1 MDRKLGTDIS
11 AVDGA
16 KGPNSGSTQW
26 IDTSSEHFQLH
37 MLDGALLTKK
47 RVWGIIRNTLKA
59 GDYELHV
66 HNNFIMSDLNLNKG
80 IFLTTSTF
88 IGGKQYFFCVSFG
101 IASLLCVFYAIF
113 IKMRFKMYSNLRSH
127 RKRYQ

>member
-59 GDYELHV
+59 GDY
-66 HNNFIMSDLNLNKG
+66 
-80 IFLTTSTF
+80 
-88 IGGKQYFFCVSFG
+88 
-101 IASLLCVFYAIF
+101 
-113 IKMRFKMYSNLRSH
+113 
-127 RKRYQ
+127 